1 MSFHKKVDKSQ
12 LNEQELFKENLKEVR
27 ELSSRYILELEI
39 KNLKLNEIYKIL
51 NYSNRQRLAYNELL
65 FKLFKARKE
74 FKKSKIYKII
84 YQKIIFINNLLKNKI
99 PQNKILKKWQQEFL
113 NYSIKELKDIKDNLN
128 NELKNLTEKFGL
140 NFGACQKMM
149 NCIYKK
155 YKLSSV
161 SAGILANNAL
171 KAVNT
176 LKKDN
181 PHFKKRFTLLS
192 IQSKIINR
200 EILFKL
206 NENNELYFQWNN
218 LELKPFIED
227 EFQQNAINSI
237 IEYLKNPSEIDEKI
251 VDYYLKYNQG
261 LDICRP
267 CYAIIIPK
275 FIRNR
280 YRIFIQI
287 MIDGKPSAK
296 LNKNNE
302 IKHQLGVGNVGCD
315 IGTQTLAFSSD
326 KEVGLENLAQRGD
339 DVEVVLNKLELIQ
352 QKIDIE
358 RRILNPEYFNTDGTI
373 KEFEKGFRR
382 KWKTSE
388 RLKRLKIRLQNLHR
402 KRTINK
408 KIANNELINKIR
420 SLGNIIITESKNANR
435 LKARAKTETTIN
447 EKTGKCNKKKR
458 FGKSIQ
464 NRCPGYLQMKLQQK
478 FQNTGGIYI
487 EVPNNYRASQYDIT
501 VDKYIKKDLK
511 DRYYALYDGTMVQR
525 DMYSAFLLQNFKK
538 EIEIKIVKNEEKI
551 IEKIIIDKEKCKLNF
566 NNFYQLQN
574 KRIYQIQQNKE
585 KIFNSGIK
593 F

>member
-1 MSFHKKVDKSQ
+1 MKMSFHKKVDKSQ
-12 LNEQELFKENLKEVR
+12 LREQELFKENLKKVK

-65 FKLFKARKE
+65 FKFFKARKE

-99 PQNKILKKWQQEFL
+99 SQNTNKVLKKWQQEYL
-113 NYSIKELKDIKDNLN
+113 NYSINDLKNFKENLN
-128 NELKNLTEKFGL
+128 KELKNLTEKFGL

-149 NCIYKK
+149 NSIYKK

-176 LKKDN
+176 LKKDH
-181 PHFKKRFTLLS
+181 PHFKKRFTLLP
-192 IQSKIINR
+192 IQSKIINSK
-200 EILFKL
+200 ILFKL
-206 NENNELYFQWNN
+206 NEKNELYFKWNN
-218 LELKPFIED
+218 LELKPLIKD
-227 EFQQNAINSI
+227 KFQQNTINSI
-237 IEYLKNPSEIDEKI
+237 IEYLKKPLEIDKKA
-251 VDYYLKYNQG
+251 VDYYLKYNQV

-302 IKHQLGVGNVGCD
+302 IKHNLGIGNVGCD
-315 IGTQTLAFSSD
+315 IGTQTIAYSSD
-326 KEVGLENLAQRGD
+326 KEVGVENLAQRGD

-352 QKIDIE
+352 QKMDIE
-358 RRILNPEYFNTDGTI
+358 RRKLNPEYFNADGTI
-373 KEFEKGFRR
+373 KEFEKRFRR
-382 KWKTSE
+382 KWKISKK
-388 RLKRLKIRLQNLHR
+388 LKKLDLRLQNLYR

-408 KIANNELINKIR
+408 KIANNELVNKIR
-420 SLGNIIITESKNANR
+420 SLGNVVITESKNANR
-435 LKARAKTETTIN
+435 LKVKAKTETTIN

-464 NRCPGYLQMKLQQK
+464 NRAPGYLQAKLQQK
-478 FQNTGGIYI
+478 FQNTGGEYR
-487 EVPNNYRASQYDIT
+487 EVPNNYRASQYDHT
-501 VDKYIKKDLK
+501 ADAYIKKDLN
-511 DRYYALYDGTMVQR
+511 DRYYALQDGLW
-525 DMYSAFLLQNFKK
+525 FK
-538 EIEIKIVKNEEKI
+538 EICIQHFYYKILNKKIK
-551 IEKIIIDKEKCKLNF
+551 
-566 NNFYQLQN
+566 
-574 KRIYQIQQNKE
+574 
-585 KIFNSGIK
+585 
-593 F
+593 

>member
-12 LNEQELFKENLKEVR
+12 LDEDDLFKENLKDIR

-74 FKKSKIYKII
+74 YKKNEIYKII
-84 YQKIIFINNLLKNKI
+84 FQKIIFINNLLKNKI
-99 PQNKILKKWQQEFL
+99 PQNKVLKKWQQEYL
-113 NYSIKELKDIKDNLN
+113 NYSINDLKNIKENLN
-128 NELKNLTEKFGL
+128 KELKNLTEKFGL

-161 SAGILANNAL
+161 SAWILANNAL
-171 KAVNT
+171 KAVDT

-181 PHFKKRFTLLS
+181 PHFKKRFALLP
-192 IQSKIINR
+192 IQSKIISR

-206 NENNELYFQWNN
+206 NKNNEIYFKWNN
-218 LELKPFIED
+218 LELKPFIKD

-251 VDYYLKYNQG
+251 VDYYLKYNQI
-261 LDICRP
+261 LNINRP

-302 IKHQLGVGNVGCD
+302 IKHQLGVGNVSCD
-315 IGTQTLAFSSD
+315 IGTQTIAYSID

-373 KEFEKGFRR
+373 KIFEKRFRR

-388 RLKRLKIRLQNLHR
+388 KLKRLKIKLQNLHR

-408 KIANNELINKIR
+408 KIANNELVNKIR
-420 SLGNIIITESKNANR
+420 SLGNVVITESKNANR
-435 LKARAKTETTIN
+435 LKTIAKIETTFN
-447 EKTGKCNKKKR
+447 EKTGKYNRKRR
-458 FGKSIQ
+458 FGRSIQ
-464 NRCPGYLQMKLQQK
+464 NRALGYLQMKLQQK

-487 EVPNNYRASQYDIT
+487 EVSNNYKASQYDHT
-501 VDKYIKKDLK
+501 TDNYIKKKLD

-525 DMYSAFLLQNFKK
+525 DMYSAFLLQNFKQ
-538 EIEIKIVKNEEKI
+538 ENQ
-551 IEKIIIDKEKCKLNF
+551 IIIDKEKCKLNF

-585 KIFNSGIK
+585 KIYNSGIK

>member
-12 LNEQELFKENLKEVR
+12 LNEDDLFKENLKDIR

-84 YQKIIFINNLLKNKI
+84 SQKIIFINNLLKNKI
-99 PQNKILKKWQQEFL
+99 PQNKVLKKWQQKYL
-113 NYSIKELKDIKDNLN
+113 NYSINDLKNIKENLN
-128 NELKNLTEKFGL
+128 KELKNLTERFGL

-149 NCIYKK
+149 NSIYKK

-171 KAVNT
+171 KAVDT
-176 LKKDN
+176 LKKDKL
-181 PHFKKRFTLLS
+181 HFKNKSTLLP
-192 IQSKIINR
+192 IQSKEVKT

-206 NENNELYFQWNN
+206 DENGNLYFQWKN
-218 LELKPFIED
+218 LKLKPLIKD
-227 EFQQNAINSI
+227 KFQQNTINSI
-237 IEYLKNPSEIDEKI
+237 IEYLKKPLEIDKKA
-251 VDYYLKYNQG
+251 VDYYLKYNQI
-261 LDICRP
+261 LDISRP

-315 IGTQTLAFSSD
+315 IGTQTIAYSSD

-339 DVEVVLNKLELIQ
+339 NVEVVLNKLELIQ
-352 QKIDIE
+352 QKMDIE
-358 RRILNPEYFNTDGTI
+358 IRKLNPEYFNADGTI
-373 KEFEKGFRR
+373 KEFEKGFKR

-388 RLKRLKIRLQNLHR
+388 KLKRLRIRLQNIYR
-402 KRTINK
+402 KNTINK
-408 KIANNELINKIR
+408 KIANNELVNRIR
-420 SLGNIIITESKNANR
+420 ALGNVVITESKNANR
-435 LKARAKTETTIN
+435 LKAKAKTETTIN

-464 NRCPGYLQMKLQQK
+464 NRCPGYIQMKLQQK

-487 EVPNNYRASQYDIT
+487 EVPNNYKASQYDHT
-501 VDKYIKKDLK
+501 ADAYIKKDLN
-511 DRYYALYDGTMVQR
+511 DRYYALSDGTMVQR
-525 DMYSAFLLQNFKK
+525 DMYSAFLLFNINLLNKF
-538 EIEIKIVKNEEKI
+538 
-551 IEKIIIDKEKCKLNF
+551 IDKEKCKSNF

-574 KRIYQIQQNKE
+574 KRIYEIQQNKE
-585 KIFNSGIK
+585 KIYNSGIK

>member
-1 MSFHKKVDKSQ
+1 MSFRKKIDKSQ
-12 LNEQELFKENLKEVR
+12 LNEDDLFKENLKDIR
-27 ELSSRYILELEI
+27 ELSSRYVLELEL

-51 NYSNRQRLAYNELL
+51 NYSNKQRLAYNELL

-84 YQKIIFINNLLKNKI
+84 SQKIIFINNLLKNKI
-99 PQNKILKKWQQEFL
+99 SQNKVLKKWQQEYL

-128 NELKNLTEKFGL
+128 KELKNLTEKFGL

-149 NCIYKK
+149 NSIYKK

-161 SAGILANNAL
+161 SAGILVNNAL
-171 KAVNT
+171 KAIDT
-176 LKKDN
+176 LKKDKL
-181 PHFKKRFTLLS
+181 HFKNKSTLLP
-192 IQSKIINR
+192 IQSKEVKT

-206 NENNELYFQWNN
+206 DENGNLYFQWKN
-218 LELKPFIED
+218 LKLNPLIKD
-227 EFQQNAINSI
+227 KFQQNTINSI

-251 VDYYLKYNQG
+251 VDYYLKYNQI
-261 LDICRP
+261 LDISRP

-275 FIRNR
+275 FIRNK

-287 MIDGKPSAK
+287 MIDGKPSTK

-315 IGTQTLAFSSD
+315 IGTQTIAYSND

-339 DVEVVLNKLELIQ
+339 DVEIVLKKLELIQ
-352 QKIDIE
+352 QKMDIE
-358 RRILNPEYFNTDGTI
+358 RRKLNPEYFNTDGTI
-373 KEFEKGFRR
+373 KEFEKGFKR
-382 KWKTSE
+382 KWETSE
-388 RLKRLKIRLQNLHR
+388 KLKRLTIRLQNIYR
-402 KRTINK
+402 KNTINK
-408 KIANNELINKIR
+408 KIANNELVNRIR
-420 SLGNIIITESKNANR
+420 ALGNVVITESKNANR
-435 LKARAKTETTIN
+435 LKVKAKTETTIN
-447 EKTGKCNKKKR
+447 EKTGKYNKKKR

-464 NRCPGYLQMKLQQK
+464 NRCPGYIQMKLQQK

-487 EVPNNYRASQYDIT
+487 EVPNNYRASQYDHTI
-501 VDKYIKKDLK
+501 DNYIKKKLD
-511 DRYYALYDGTMVQR
+511 DRYYALQDGTMVQR
-525 DMYSAFLLQNFKK
+525 DMYSAFLLQNFKQ
-538 EIEIKIVKNEEKI
+538 ENQ
-551 IEKIIIDKEKCKLNF
+551 IIIDKEKCRLNF

-585 KIFNSGIK
+585 KIYNSGIK

>member
-12 LNEQELFKENLKEVR
+12 LNEDDLFKENLKDIR

-84 YQKIIFINNLLKNKI
+84 SQKIIFINNLLKNKI
-99 PQNKILKKWQQEFL
+99 SQNTNKALKKWQQKYL
-113 NYSIKELKDIKDNLN
+113 NYSIKELKGIKDNLN
-128 NELKNLTEKFGL
+128 NELKKLTERFGL

-149 NCIYKK
+149 NSIYKK

-171 KAVNT
+171 KAVDT
-176 LKKDN
+176 LKKDKL
-181 PHFKKRFTLLS
+181 HFKNKSTLLP
-192 IQSKIINR
+192 IQSKEVKT

-206 NENNELYFQWNN
+206 DENGNLYFQWKN
-218 LELKPFIED
+218 LKLKPLIKD
-227 EFQQNAINSI
+227 KFQQNTINSI
-237 IEYLKNPSEIDEKI
+237 IEYLKKPLEIDKKA
-251 VDYYLKYNQG
+251 VDYYLKYNQI
-261 LDICRP
+261 LDISRP

-315 IGTQTLAFSSD
+315 IGTQTIAYSSD

-373 KEFEKGFRR
+373 KEFEKGFKR

-388 RLKRLKIRLQNLHR
+388 KLKRLRIRLQNIYR
-402 KRTINK
+402 KNTINK
-408 KIANNELINKIR
+408 KFANNELVNRIR
-420 SLGNIIITESKNANR
+420 ALGNVVITESKNANR
-435 LKARAKTETTIN
+435 LKVKAKTETIFN
-447 EKTGKCNKKKR
+447 EKTGKYNRKRR
-458 FGKSIQ
+458 FGRSIQ
-464 NRCPGYLQMKLQQK
+464 NRAPGYLQMKLQQK

-487 EVPNNYRASQYDIT
+487 EVPNNYKASQYDHT
-501 VDKYIKKDLK
+501 ADDYIKKDLN
-511 DRYYALYDGTMVQR
+511 DRYYALQDGTMVQR
-525 DMYSAFLLQNFKK
+525 DMYSAFLLFNINLLNKF
-538 EIEIKIVKNEEKI
+538 
-551 IEKIIIDKEKCKLNF
+551 IDKEKCKSNF

-574 KRIYQIQQNKE
+574 KRIYEIQQNKE
-585 KIFNSGIK
+585 KIYNSGIK